1 LKILLHVVHDAL
13 VAKIWRRLSIHFDPV
28 VILGSR
34 QISDLVYLLQ
44 VTQSN
49 YIYQFP
55 LHIAFIYKS
64 WLWLTLTLGNAPVKI
79 T

>member
-1 LKILLHVVHDAL
+1 MKILLHVVHDAL

-28 VILGSR
+28 VILGGG

-55 LHIAFIYKS
+55 LHIAFICLGS
-64 WLWLTLTLGNAPVKI
+64 VQDLGNAPVRLHNL
-79 T
+79 